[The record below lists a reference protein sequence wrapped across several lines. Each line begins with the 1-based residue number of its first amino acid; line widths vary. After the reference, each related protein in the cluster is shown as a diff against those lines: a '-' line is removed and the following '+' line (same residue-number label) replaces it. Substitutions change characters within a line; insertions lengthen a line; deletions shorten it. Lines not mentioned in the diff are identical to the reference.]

1 MEYGNTKIT
10 QNALKKKRRSLSVEN
25 VEVGHYEIGRVWKHQ
40 NNPECTI
47 KKEVKSVEN
56 VEHYETGGVWKHQNN
71 PECTKKKEEVRVLKM
86 LKLDTMTIPKKE
98 KCVDRKKV
106 KVTLE

>member
-1 MEYGNTKIT
+1 MSETGGVCKHKNNPECT
-10 QNALKKKRRSLSVEN
+10 KKKRRSLSVEN

-71 PECTKKKEEVRVLKM
+71 PECTKKKRRSPSFENVEVGHYDYTKEGEVRW
-86 LKLDTMTIPKKE
+86 
-98 KCVDRKKV
+98 
-106 KVTLE
+106 